1 MDIVDINLIDASG
14 NTLEYDFE
22 KQSGVF
28 KLLGICNEG
37 GKRLFNPNGKAINMM
52 IISPNPSDNNVNIEL
67 YLIEKGNTLLRVYSV
82 GGQLYDEFDLSN
94 QTGNIN
100 LKLNTA
106 KYSNGLYFI
115 QLQTPT
121 IIKREKLMIMK

>member
-1 MDIVDINLIDASG
+1 
-14 NTLEYDFE
+14 
-22 KQSGVF
+22 
-28 KLLGICNEG
+28 
-37 GKRLFNPNGKAINMM
+37 M